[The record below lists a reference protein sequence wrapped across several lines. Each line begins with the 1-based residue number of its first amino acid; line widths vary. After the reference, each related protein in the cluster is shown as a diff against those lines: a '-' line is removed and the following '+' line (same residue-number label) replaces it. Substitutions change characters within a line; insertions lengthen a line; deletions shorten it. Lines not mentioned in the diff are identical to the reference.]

1 MKKNLKNIIVLYFL
15 FVIACLIF
23 YFYSTRIVY
32 NNLKVIDNFESTKK
46 SFTIKV
52 PSKILIHNK
61 YLGDVKIDNNLVMN
75 DILKYFS
82 NITSSNSKNNNPI
95 KNDNVVTLSGKIY
108 YSNGNTENFTVNNA
122 LTLENKTYYNDSYYI
137 NTLRNT
143 LFNCLYNYSHIINI
157 INNPKSKI
165 TCIKD
170 NKSHT
175 LNKNEKINLLSSLK
189 GFKTMEDNKDFLN
202 INLNE
207 NPRFVFNIFIDGHN
221 NSIANNTIYLIVYKN
236 YLVLQYLGDENGKN
250 IYIKGDLNENCF
262 T

>member
-1 MKKNLKNIIVLYFL
+1 MSKNLKNILLLYFI
-15 FVIACLIF
+15 FIISCLIF

-32 NNLKVIDNFESTKK
+32 NNLKVIDNFESTKN

-61 YLGDVKIDNNLVMN
+61 YLGDVKINNNLLMN
-75 DILKYFS
+75 DILRYFS
-82 NITSSNSKNNNPI
+82 NISSSSSKNNKPI

-122 LTLENKTYYNDSYYI
+122 LTLKNKTYYNNSYYI

-143 LFNCLYNYSHIINI
+143 LFNCLYNYQHVLKI
-157 INNPKSKI
+157 INNSNSKI
-165 TCIKD
+165 VCIK
-170 NKSHT
+170 NHKSHT
-175 LNKNEKINLLSSLK
+175 LNKKEKEKLLSSLK
-189 GFKTMEDNKDFLN
+189 NFKTMEDNKYFLN

-207 NPRFVFNIFIDGHN
+207 NPKFVFNIFIDGNN

-250 IYIKGDLNENCF
+250 IYIKGDLNENSF